1 MGNAANLDRVLRAT
15 ESTSLTADFRAGVH
29 ALMTA
34 DCRSE
39 PDAQNLS
46 AQLNGLLG
54 LLRMYQEAAGPAAR
68 FQWYPG
74 DSAEPLGEGNFRYFS
89 RIDRTVA
96 RQSADVKTLIKISLI
111 TTSVWFIL

>member
-54 LLRMYQEAAGPAAR
+54 LLRSVPRKRPDLLRAFDGIQVT
-68 FQWYPG
+68 QQ
-74 DSAEPLGEGNFRYFS
+74 S
-89 RIDRTVA
+89 RSVKVTLDI
-96 RQSADVKTLIKISLI
+96 SADLIERL
-111 TTSVWFIL
+111 LDDPRM